1 MKQTLFLL
9 FLLVFSASMLGAQ
22 GGKAFDVRNAG
33 ATGWTVQFADA
44 AAKNKIVDD
53 ICASFGYEPR
63 QGDPDAL
70 TKNQF
75 AMRQIQHMIAQSV
88 RDGRRRVR
96 EKAVPAVDETDI
108 P

>member
-1 MKQTLFLL
+1 MKQTLFILILL
-9 FLLVFSASMLGAQ
+9 ALSAPMLGAMQ
-22 GGKAFDVRNAG
+22 GKAFDVRNGG
-33 ATGWTVQFADA
+33 ASAWTVQFTDA

-53 ICASFGYEPR
+53 ICDSFGYEPR

-75 AMRQIQHMIAQSV
+75 AMRQIQHMIAQTV
-88 RDGRRRVR
+88 REGRRRAR
-96 EKAVPAVDETDI
+96 DKNIQPVDETDI